1 MLHNM
6 LMLLRMRGLSLVETV
21 VIVALFSVLM
31 IVISESIASFYRL
44 NAYTI
49 AQAYQVDAA
58 RRGIDL
64 LVRDL
69 REMTFADDG
78 TFPLVS
84 MGTTSVGFFS
94 DIDRDMS
101 VEYVVYRLASTTL
114 MKYVY
119 NATGTPPIYSTSTPA
134 ETSTLSEYVQNALQ
148 NVPIFV
154 YYDENGVK
162 ATATTTA
169 TDIRYVGVNIIV
181 NIDPVRDPG
190 EYSLRSSAALRNLIQ
205 S

>member
-1 MLHNM
+1 MV
-6 LMLLRMRGLSLVETV
+6 LRMRGLSLVETV
-21 VIVALFSVLM
+21 IIVALFSILM
-31 IVISESIASFYRL
+31 IVISESVASFYRL

-58 RRGIDL
+58 RRGVDL

-94 DIDRDMS
+94 DIDRDSS

-119 NATGTPPIYSTSTPA
+119 NATGTPPTYSTSTPA
-134 ETSTLSEYVQNALQ
+134 ETSTLSEYVQNSLQ
-148 NVPIFV
+148 NVPMFV
-154 YYDENGVK
+154 YYEDRKSV
-162 ATATTTA
+162 
-169 TDIRYVGVNIIV
+169 V
-181 NIDPVRDPG
+181 
-190 EYSLRSSAALRNLIQ
+190 
-205 S
+205 